1 MGHDMLSNIR
11 SVLRG
16 DVTVEAIAKERLA
29 ILEKENPR
37 VNAVVECHPDL
48 LLAQAREI
56 DAKVRQ
62 GKAGRLAGA
71 VVTVKDNLDV
81 KGMRSTAGFARLK
94 DNLAAE
100 DCEAV
105 FKLRA
110 EDALILGKTNMPP
123 GAMDAQTDN
132 PVYGRT
138 CHPLFPE
145 RTCGGSSGGG
155 ACAVKLDICDADIG
169 NDLMGSIRIPAHF
182 CGIFGFVPTGS
193 AISLHGFAGG
203 KPMGST
209 LSKMLRIG
217 LQAKTP
223 EVIEVLYSVLTEY
236 GFPSANGELGN
247 RLKIAWSLDCGGL
260 PLGKDSREC
269 LKGFLERIGE
279 NNDLYELQ
287 GDDYPFNLARESFIK
302 LLYGAIASTLPP
314 AAFIAARYLMGNK
327 HMDRRLKTYL
337 EAENQREECK
347 RAMRRLMERFDC
359 LLTPVTATPAFPHMK
374 PDRVVNGQPFYGDFG
389 VDGQKTLYA
398 TANLGYTTPF
408 FTADPVMSMPAGVT
422 EEGLPVGVQVVCGA
436 YRENGLMRIGKRLRE
451 EGMDKSI

>member
-11 SVLRG
+11 SVLSLG
-16 DVTVEAIAKERLA
+16 KSVEAIALERLA

-48 LLAQAREI
+48 VLSQAREI
-56 DAKVRQ
+56 DTKVKQ

-71 VVTVKDNLDV
+71 VITVKDNLNV
-81 KGMRSTAGFARLK
+81 KGMRTTAGFTRLK

-105 FKLRA
+105 RRLRA

-138 CHPLFPE
+138 NHPMFPD

-155 ACAVKLDICDADIG
+155 ACAVKLDISDADVG

-182 CGIFGFVPTGS
+182 CGIYGFVPTGG
-193 AISLHGFAGG
+193 AISLQGFAGG

-209 LSKMLRIG
+209 LSNMLRIG

-223 EVIEVLYSVLTEY
+223 EAIGLLYSVLAEH
-236 GFPSANGELGN
+236 GFPCVRGDLGS
-247 RLKIAWSLDCGGL
+247 RLRIAWSLDCGGL
-260 PLGKDSREC
+260 PLGSGSREC
-269 LKGFLERIGE
+269 LERFIERIGAS
-279 NNDLYELQ
+279 NDLYELR
-287 GDDYPFNLARESFIK
+287 GDEYPFQLARESFTA
-302 LLYGAIASTLPP
+302 LLYGAIAAALPRP
-314 AAFIAARYLMGNK
+314 AFIAARYLMGNR

-337 EAENQREECK
+337 EAENSREVCK
-347 RAMRRLMERFDC
+347 HAMRLLMERFDC

-374 PDRVVNGQPFYGDFG
+374 PDRVVNGQPFYGGFP
-389 VDGQKTLYA
+389 VDGQTVLYA
-398 TANLGYTTPF
+398 AANLGYTTPF

-422 EEGLPVGVQVVCGA
+422 GEGLPVGIQAVCGA
-436 YRENGLMRIGKRLRE
+436 YHEDGLLRIVQRLRA
-451 EGMDKSI
+451 D